1 MDQGSVVR
9 GEELITIDEMLF
21 SKELGAG
28 GESRWEDDPFSGFD
42 NGLGEDR
49 GQQGQGQP
57 DEILVD
63 GGRLGRGQDEE
74 ISRLKT
80 KISVLESQLTIR
92 TNEARVFK
100 EQLEWV
106 SREYEA
112 LKITEKK
119 LKDQI
124 DVLTPKCSLLED
136 RIAADKEKHE
146 RQIRELVQ
154 DMQGIEGAVGG
165 MTSTPID
172 ERGRKEWAGLLAK
185 PRSQE
190 ASCRP
195 KGGRSDSRRDRNYG
209 TKSRTIST
217 GQWSSGPRRK
227 SSRYEI
233 ERSRSKDSLYSSSNS
248 LGDGGN
254 SGSESESDNE
264 GSLTMRR
271 SILLREIP
279 RINAFRLGG
288 SQDVVDFFRDFEKY
302 CVEKLGENRK
312 FWVKELGEFLD
323 SRLEDMYRAIIN
335 VGDPKYEVVKNRIID
350 QVRRIKGG
358 IKYRKK
364 NEFEEARMEK
374 GEKLETFAHRLES
387 LAREKFGDDGINES
401 KDLMRKFLATVPSY
415 VRETIN
421 AKRKEKMKWT
431 KKRLMWWDVL
441 EMIEDR
447 EIEGQRSSRE
457 DREEREVMVGRNVQ
471 ENDRVSK
478 KSYRDAVRS
487 HPVEVMAKFL
497 EEYEKDRD
505 RKEEEGWSY
514 VGRNRTRNQNRR
526 PA

>member
-1 MDQGSVVR
+1 MDQGSVV
-9 GEELITIDEMLF
+9 EELITIDEVRV
-21 SKELGAG
+21 SEEQGAVG
-28 GESRWEDDPFSGFD
+28 GESRWEDDPFSGF
-42 NGLGEDR
+42 NNLVGGSV
-49 GQQGQGQP
+49 GQQGQGEVV
-57 DEILVD
+57 EIP
-63 GGRLGRGQDEE
+63 GNGRRECWEHLEE
-74 ISRLKT
+74 IGNLKGT
-80 KISVLESQLTIR
+80 IIALETQLSVR
-92 TNEARVFK
+92 TQERK
-100 EQLEWV
+100 SLREQLEWV
-106 SREYEA
+106 TREWEA
-112 LKITEKK
+112 LKIKEKK

-136 RIAADKEKHE
+136 MIAADKEKHE

-172 ERGRKEWAGLLAK
+172 ERGRKEWAGLFAK

-302 CVEKLGENRK
+302 CVEK
-312 FWVKELGEFLD
+312 
-323 SRLEDMYRAIIN
+323 
-335 VGDPKYEVVKNRIID
+335 
-350 QVRRIKGG
+350 
-358 IKYRKK
+358 
-364 NEFEEARMEK
+364 
-374 GEKLETFAHRLES
+374 
-387 LAREKFGDDGINES
+387 
-401 KDLMRKFLATVPSY
+401 
-415 VRETIN
+415 
-421 AKRKEKMKWT
+421 
-431 KKRLMWWDVL
+431 
-441 EMIEDR
+441 
-447 EIEGQRSSRE
+447 
-457 DREEREVMVGRNVQ
+457 
-471 ENDRVSK
+471 
-478 KSYRDAVRS
+478 
-487 HPVEVMAKFL
+487 
-497 EEYEKDRD
+497 
-505 RKEEEGWSY
+505 
-514 VGRNRTRNQNRR
+514 
-526 PA
+526 